1 MDIAETTRLADREI
15 LASRLLDAPRDL
27 VWSAWT
33 DVRHLEQWWG
43 PFGFTTTTRGVEIR
57 PGGEWRFVMHGPD
70 GTDYENRITFLE
82 VEAPTRLV
90 YKHGGEGETESIHFD
105 VQVDFADEGGKTR
118 LTMRMRFPSNA
129 ARDFVI
135 EKHGAFEGLK
145 ECMERLRDHVAMQD
159 AFVISRTFDAPLALV
174 WKAHT
179 ETGHLE
185 KWWGPKGFGMVKA
198 TLDLRPGGLFH
209 YGLRTP
215 GGQEMWGRF
224 VFREVIPMRRLVYV
238 VSFSDPEGGVTRH
251 PGSADWPLEVLNTTT
266 FAEAGGKT
274 TLTLRGA
281 PVNATASERRT
292 FKDGYKSMEGG
303 FKGTLDQ
310 LEEYLGNAA

>member
-1 MDIAETTRLADREI
+1 MDIAETTRLADWEI

-43 PFGFTTTTRGVEIR
+43 PIGFTTTTRRVEIR

-70 GTDYENRITFLE
+70 GTDYENIITFLE

-90 YKHGGEGETESIHFD
+90 YKHGGGGETESIHFD
-105 VQVDFADEGGKTR
+105 VQVDFADEGGRTR

-174 WKAHT
+174 WAAHT
-179 ETGHLE
+179 EIGHLE
-185 KWWGPKGFGMVKA
+185 KWWGPKGFGMIKA

-209 YGLRTP
+209 YGMRTP

-238 VSFSDPEGGVTRH
+238 VSFSDPQGGVTRH